1 MSVANTNFSITY
13 VTESGYHQR
22 MLANWFVQAPRDTDE
37 EIEEY
42 PKQKFLKGWHCSWEN
57 FERSIDEIEHK
68 MEISLERNHA

>member
-1 MSVANTNFSITY
+1 
-13 VTESGYHQR
+13 